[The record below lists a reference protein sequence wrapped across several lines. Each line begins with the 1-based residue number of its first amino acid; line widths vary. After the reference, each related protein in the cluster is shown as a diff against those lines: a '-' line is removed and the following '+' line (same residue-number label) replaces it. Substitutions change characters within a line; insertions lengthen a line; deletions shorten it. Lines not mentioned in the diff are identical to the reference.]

1 MTLTGV
7 VFNKLIFSVR
17 YPFDSQTCGMEFQ
30 CEGNSGEFVELI
42 PQQLQYLGPK
52 DLTQYFIRWNTVL
65 LLLLLLLLLILYKV
79 IIIIIRETNISLGSS
94 GMVEVR
100 VVLGRWPAM
109 LDKQLNDVVKETKP
123 TFGPG

>member
-1 MTLTGV
+1 MA
-7 VFNKLIFSVR
+7 R

-52 DLTQYFIRWNTVL
+52 DLTQYFIRWTIVTHR
-65 LLLLLLLLLILYKV
+65 LLIYAVV
-79 IIIIIRETNISLGSS
+79 ISIILTRETNISLGDT

-100 VVLGRWPAM
+100 VVLGRC
-109 LDKQLNDVVKETKP
+109 
-123 TFGPG
+123 TFYPVTC